1 MREGFEV
8 VFGLEADGGY
18 RVEGHCTA
26 VEDREPW
33 SVGYVITVDAS
44 WVTRRA
50 EVTELSGR
58 GAKRTVLEHAGAGH
72 WLVDGVSAA
81 TLDGCL
87 DADLEASAFTNA
99 LPVRRL
105 GLAVGEAGRSAA
117 AWVRSPRLGVERLEQ
132 SYERLP
138 DANALH
144 RYSYAAPQL
153 GFTAELR
160 YDEAGLGTDYPG
172 LAVRVPRAP
181 RRP

>member
-1 MREGFEV
+1 MRAGFEV
-8 VFGLEADGGY
+8 VFLLEATDGY

-26 VEDREPW
+26 VEEREPW

-58 GAKRTVLEHAGAGH
+58 GANRTVLEHDGAGH
-72 WLVDGVSAA
+72 WLVDGVGAA

-105 GLAVGEAGRSAA
+105 GLEVRETGRSPA

-132 SYERLP
+132 SYVRLP
-138 DANALH
+138 DANGLH
-144 RYSYAAPQL
+144 RYSYAAPPL

-172 LAVRVPRAP
+172 LAVRVL
-181 RRP
+181 